1 MTFLDL
7 MTHPAFILL
16 ALSAIGGWVFTTW
29 LRVKHGYPL
38 ESSWGQPLKPM
49 HSNEQLERLKLLTSE
64 NAQLQ
69 AELGALKDRVQ
80 TLERIATDGGNRLAR
95 EIDDLRH

>member
-1 MTFLDL
+1 MEFL
-7 MTHPAFILL
+7 TSPAFAVVGVAAML
-16 ALSAIGGWVFTTW
+16 GWVFTTW

-38 ESSWGQPLKPM
+38 EGSWGQPLKPVQT
-49 HSNEQLERLKLLTSE
+49 NEQLERLKLLTSE

-69 AELGALKDRVQ
+69 AELGALRDRVQ
-80 TLERIATDGGNRLAR
+80 TLERIATDGGSRLSR

>member
-1 MTFLDL
+1 
-7 MTHPAFILL
+7 
-16 ALSAIGGWVFTTW
+16 V
-29 LRVKHGYPL
+29 
-38 ESSWGQPLKPM
+38 
-49 HSNEQLERLKLLTSE
+49 TSE

-80 TLERIATDGGNRLAR
+80 VLERIATDGGRRLSR

>member
-1 MTFLDL
+1 MDFITS
-7 MTHPAFILL
+7 PAFVVVGVV
-16 ALSAIGGWVFTTW
+16 AIAGWVFTTW

-38 ESSWGQPLKPM
+38 EGSFGQALKPVQT
-49 HSNEQLERLKLLTSE
+49 NEQIERLKLLTSE
-64 NAQLQ
+64 NAQLH

-80 TLERIATDGGNRLAR
+80 TLERIATDSGSRLSR

>member
-1 MTFLDL
+1 MNFMDVI
-7 MTHPAFILL
+7 THPVFAVVAL
-16 ALSAIGGWVFTTW
+16 AALGSWVFTTW

-38 ESSWGQPLKPM
+38 ESSSGQPLKPM
-49 HSNEQLERLKLLTSE
+49 HGNEQAERLRLLTSE
-64 NAQLQ
+64 NAQLH